1 MTKSIHVAI
10 TLSILT
16 AAAGC
21 ADPLDRDFFHTECG
35 PEQVGWFD
43 EDGDATCA
51 ELDAPD
57 SRGEPN
63 EPPEPPPAPE
73 TGDLDP
79 LCVNETPIEP
89 LPDPIYDDRRP
100 ERALDLARAPAPG
113 PVCPADQY
121 LTDIRFFSGPLLV
134 GGRRLGE
141 HSATRITQ
149 WKATWDATLKNYK
162 VAEVKHNDHGNHGP
176 GPDDGNMIM
185 YRVPIVTGWTVAG
198 GLGETAYDRTINK
211 YCQCPGEG
219 PHPHAT
225 ASDSCYGYIPNDH
238 VCHSDTRYQEII
250 FRNVSGNGIVPRNE
264 CGTGLWTRFAP

>member
-21 ADPLDRDFFHTECG
+21 AEPLERDFFHVECG
-35 PEQVGWFD
+35 PDQVGWFD

-73 TGDLDP
+73 AGDLDP

-100 ERALDLARAPAPG
+100 ERALDLARAPDRALARG
-113 PVCPADQY
+113 GDRRRSDRAAARSASRSRTAD
-121 LTDIRFFSGPLLV
+121 R
-134 GGRRLGE
+134 GRRPPAPAAARAARWARRASRGRRARRRS
-141 HSATRITQ
+141 HRRPRRTSRPDRGRTRRGRSR
-149 WKATWDATLKNYK
+149 ARGA
-162 VAEVKHNDHGNHGP
+162 
-176 GPDDGNMIM
+176 
-185 YRVPIVTGWTVAG
+185 R
-198 GLGETAYDRTINK
+198 R
-211 YCQCPGEG
+211 
-219 PHPHAT
+219 
-225 ASDSCYGYIPNDH
+225 S
-238 VCHSDTRYQEII
+238 R
-250 FRNVSGNGIVPRNE
+250 RR
-264 CGTGLWTRFAP
+264 R